1 MFTMF
6 ETSLRKL
13 TELHDNLKERYE
25 ERNNNN
31 GTLTRSSSVQSR
43 ISTASRKTE
52 ELGLFGN
59 LFFFQKSFNFFRL
72 RFWYVHKAEGIN
84 EIYKHEEIRFGD
96 RLPINEG
103 R

>member
-6 ETSLRKL
+6 DTSLRKL

-25 ERNNNN
+25 ERKNNN
-31 GTLTRSSSVQSR
+31 GTLTRSSSAQSR
-43 ISTASRKTE
+43 MSTASRKTE

-59 LFFFQKSFNFFRL
+59 LFFKNLSIFFRL

-84 EIYKHEEIRFGD
+84 EIY
-96 RLPINEG
+96 
-103 R
+103 